1 MKRTVLFS
9 RENLEFNWFIF
20 FIFHFFCC
28 ENFEMVLPC
37 ELTNLS
43 SLGCLENWRKEACF
57 ELLRFASKKWST
69 TFLVN
74 FWIHAFFLFTW
85 SEFGRFD
92 LCYNNMFGFWEN
104 WNEGR
109 REVWKL
115 RDSRSLDSKGQ
126 KTSLDFLYLV
136 RIHNK
141 NPERKKVKSHR
152 FIRVCW
158 IILE

>member
-9 RENLEFNWFIF
+9 RQNLEFNWFIYFSF
-20 FIFHFFCC
+20 FVVFVVKILKLYCPV
-28 ENFEMVLPC
+28 NL
-37 ELTNLS
+37 LTYRL
-43 SLGCLENWRKEACF
+43 LGCLENWRKEACF

-126 KTSLDFLYLV
+126 KNSLDFLYMV

-141 NPERKKVKSHR
+141 NPERKK
-152 FIRVCW
+152 
-158 IILE
+158 